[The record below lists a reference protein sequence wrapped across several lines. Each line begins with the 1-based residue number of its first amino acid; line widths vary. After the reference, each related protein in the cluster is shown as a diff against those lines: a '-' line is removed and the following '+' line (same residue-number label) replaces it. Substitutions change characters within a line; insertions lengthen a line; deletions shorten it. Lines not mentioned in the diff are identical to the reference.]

1 MPYDFTSHVE
11 SIKPNDQT
19 KHEQNHRYSEQNG
32 GCWREKGWGVG
43 KTGEKAQE
51 TQT

>member
-1 MPYDFTSHVE
+1 MVRKISQTEKDMPYDFTSHVE

-32 GCWREKGWGVG
+32 GC
-43 KTGEKAQE
+43 
-51 TQT
+51 